1 MRVLVAPDKFRG
13 TLSARQAAEAVA
25 TGWRRARPGDDL
37 DLVPMADG
45 GEGTMETLVDALGG
59 RVERRRVSGPLGD
72 PVDAAF
78 GIAEPPNTNVGV
90 VEMASASGLALLDAR
105 RRDPLRTTTRGTGEL
120 MGSAIDAGVTELVV
134 CIGGSATND
143 GGTGMAAALGAR
155 FLDAAGRPIADGGGA
170 LTELARV
177 DLSAMHPRLGRVVV
191 SGACDVDN
199 PLTGPNGASAVYGPQ
214 KGASPEDVA
223 VLDRA
228 LAHLAAVV
236 ERDLGV
242 ALDDEPGA
250 GAAGGLGFG
259 LLAFCGAHLR
269 PGVELVIDAVGLR
282 ERIAQADLVITGEGS
297 LDAQSLHGKTPAG
310 VLEASSLAGVPVAIV
325 CGRASVDVPGATVVS
340 LVDRV
345 GGRAAMEDARA
356 SLVGVAEAL
365 ASRASDLVRVGT

>member
-1 MRVLVAPDKFRG
+1 
-13 TLSARQAAEAVA
+13 
-25 TGWRRARPGDDL
+25 
-37 DLVPMADG
+37 
-45 GEGTMETLVDALGG
+45 
-59 RVERRRVSGPLGD
+59 
-72 PVDAAF
+72 
-78 GIAEPPNTNVGV
+78 
-90 VEMASASGLALLDAR
+90 
-105 RRDPLRTTTRGTGEL
+105 
-120 MGSAIDAGVTELVV
+120 MGAAIDAGVAELVV